1 MQHMCRNDPE
11 ENLAPVRG
19 WVKRHARTVF
29 LTVGTLMLISEL
41 WKQLCLTFLLNGGR
55 YQWPFFPFQLCSVSM
70 YACIL
75 LYFCWGTEFGN
86 VLLTFVKDFVL
97 LAGMLAFCDTSG
109 FREYAYLPLVVHS
122 YCWHILMILI
132 AVFAGIAA
140 WQEGSASLSL
150 NRWLGAAGIYL
161 VCCGIAEIL
170 NLSLY
175 RFGTIN
181 MFYISPKY
189 RMQQIV
195 FRDLIPV
202 LGNNG
207 TILLYICMTMAG
219 AALIHLI
226 WRCIYGSKNMGNA
239 IRVPGR

>member
-11 ENLAPVRG
+11 ENQAPVRG

-97 LAGMLAFCDTSG
+97 LAGMLAFYGFSRGRRSFGKRGVSWTLSRDGWSG
-109 FREYAYLPLVVHS
+109 
-122 YCWHILMILI
+122 
-132 AVFAGIAA
+132 
-140 WQEGSASLSL
+140 
-150 NRWLGAAGIYL
+150 
-161 VCCGIAEIL
+161 
-170 NLSLY
+170 
-175 RFGTIN
+175 
-181 MFYISPKY
+181 
-189 RMQQIV
+189 
-195 FRDLIPV
+195 
-202 LGNNG
+202 
-207 TILLYICMTMAG
+207 LL
-219 AALIHLI
+219 
-226 WRCIYGSKNMGNA
+226 R
-239 IRVPGR
+239 R